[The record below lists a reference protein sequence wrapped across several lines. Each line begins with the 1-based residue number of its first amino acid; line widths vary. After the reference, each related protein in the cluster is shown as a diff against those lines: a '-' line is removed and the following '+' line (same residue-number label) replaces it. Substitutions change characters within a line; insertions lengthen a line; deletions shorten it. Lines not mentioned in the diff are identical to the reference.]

1 MTTLQDIEQ
10 TAKPLAQ
17 AREALVN
24 TVADLN
30 AEIDSAKRR
39 CLPRLRKQV
48 QKVSE
53 HHATLMAAVEAAPDL
68 FVQPRTVVFHGIKLG
83 YQKSKGSTK
92 FEDEQKSIGLI
103 RKKLPELADKLIVQT
118 EKISKSAL
126 SQLSVAQL
134 KSIGATVAE
143 STDQVLI
150 KPTDSAVD
158 KMVSALI
165 AEATEET
172 EA

>member
-1 MTTLQDIEQ
+1 MSTLQEIEQ
-10 TAKPLAQ
+10 TTKPLAQ

-53 HHATLMAAVEAAPDL
+53 HHATLTAAVEAAPEL
-68 FVQPRTVVFHGIKLG
+68 FVKPRTVVFHGIKLG
-83 YQKSKGSTK
+83 YQKNKGSTT
-92 FEDEQKSIGLI
+92 FDDEQKSIELI
-103 RKKLPELADKLIVQT
+103 KKKLPDLADKLIVQT

-126 SQLSVAQL
+126 AQLSVAQL
-134 KSIGATVAE
+134 KSIGATVVE

-165 AEATEET
+165 AEATEEV